1 MKRAL
6 QPSPGPACDPHRPRL
21 SYRRALPKLSI
32 QGTLNIVVVLGLSN
46 MRDAAAALVADG
58 RIVAAAE
65 EERFV
70 RQKHVTALPVH
81 AIRYCLREAGLALRD
96 VEAIVVPWKYW
107 QVGRRLKLALTSM
120 LRSTQLF
127 RVKGTRSLERASQE
141 WKELFRLQHELSG
154 RVEPCARRPV
164 FLDHHLCHAASSFLV
179 SPFERAAIL
188 VVDGASEADTTLLA
202 TGEGNQITVLDRTPL
217 PHSLGQFY
225 AAITAFLGFRP
236 DQDEY
241 IVMGLA
247 SSGEPTFAPTLRRE
261 IVRVLPDGR
270 FELNTRLLDFHLA
283 RAGYFVQ
290 EFIRLFGSPR
300 QPTEEISQR
309 HRDLAASVQ
318 CVLEETLLHLGRH
331 LRSLTQ
337 ATSLCLAGGV
347 AYNCVANGR
356 LRAELGFE
364 HVYVPPAAGDSGA
377 ALGAAL
383 WWSARRRPAGTRPIL
398 PDAYLGPQYDEAACR
413 AALAKAGLV
422 AERLTDDRLYERV
435 ASELAH
441 GRLVFWYQGRMEW
454 GPRALGNRSLLADPR
469 REDMRELI
477 NSKVKCREAFRP
489 FAPSVLADRAQEF
502 FHVPAPSAFM
512 QFTVRVKPSAKGI
525 LPAVTHVDG
534 TARVQTVTR
543 EANPR
548 FYNLLATFGR
558 LTGVPV
564 LLNTSF
570 NVQEPIV
577 CTPDEAVRCFQRTQV
592 EWLVLGNLLVG
603 RPSPMPP
610 QHHEG

>member
-202 TGEGNQITVLDRTPL
+202 AGEGNQITVLDRTPL

-225 AAITAFLGFRP
+225 AAMTAFLGFRP

-270 FELNTRLLDFHLA
+270 FALNTRLLDFHLA

-300 QPTEEISQR
+300 RPTDEITQR
-309 HRDLAASVQ
+309 HRDLAASAQ

-383 WWSARRRPAGTRPIL
+383 WWSARRRPAGTRSIL
-398 PDAYLGPQYDEAACR
+398 PGAYLGPQYDEAACR
-413 AALAKAGLV
+413 AALTKAGLV

-512 QFTVRVKPSAKGI
+512 QFTVQVKPSAKGI

-548 FYNLLATFGR
+548 FYDLLATFGR

-577 CTPDEAVRCFQRTQV
+577 CTPEEAVRCFQRTQV
-592 EWLVLGNLLVG
+592 DWLVLGNLLVR
-603 RPSPMPP
+603 RPSPMPL

>member
-1 MKRAL
+1 M
-6 QPSPGPACDPHRPRL
+6 
-21 SYRRALPKLSI
+21 
-32 QGTLNIVVVLGLSN
+32 VVLGLSN

-81 AIRYCLREAGLALRD
+81 AIQYCLHEAGLALRD

-107 QVGRRLKLALTSM
+107 QVGRRLKLAVTAM

-141 WKELFRLQHELSG
+141 WKELFRLQQELSR
-154 RVEPCARRPV
+154 RVEPGAGRPV

-188 VVDGASEADTTLLA
+188 VVDGASESDTTLLA
-202 TGEGNQITVLDRTPL
+202 RGEGSQITVLDRTPL

-225 AAITAFLGFRP
+225 AAMTAFLGFRP

-247 SSGEPTFAPTLRRE
+247 SSGEPTFAPTLGRE
-261 IVRVLPDGR
+261 ILRVLPEGR
-270 FELNTRLLDFHLA
+270 FALNTRLLDFHLA
-283 RAGYFVQ
+283 RAGHFVP
-290 EFIRLFGSPR
+290 EFIRLFGSQRRP
-300 QPTEEISQR
+300 QDDLTQR
-309 HRDLAASVQ
+309 HRDLAASAQ
-318 CVLEETLLHLGRH
+318 FVLEEVLLHLGRR

-356 LRAELGFE
+356 LRAELGFD

-383 WWSARRRPAGTRPIL
+383 WWTARRGPSASRPVM
-398 PDAYLGPQYDEAACR
+398 PDAYLGPQYDESACR
-413 AALAKAGLV
+413 AALSKAGLV
-422 AERLTDDRLYERV
+422 AERLADDQLSERV

-489 FAPSVLADRAQEF
+489 FAPSVLADRAEEF

-512 QFTVRVKPSAKGI
+512 QFTVRVKASAKGI

-548 FYNLLATFGR
+548 FHDLLATFGR

-577 CTPDEAVRCFQRTQV
+577 CSPDEAVRCFQRTQV
-592 EWLVLGNLLVG
+592 DWLVLGNLLVG

>member
-1 MKRAL
+1 M
-6 QPSPGPACDPHRPRL
+6 
-21 SYRRALPKLSI
+21 
-32 QGTLNIVVVLGLSN
+32 VVLGLSN
-46 MRDAAAALVADG
+46 MRDAAAALVVDG

-81 AIRYCLREAGLALRD
+81 AIQYCLREAGIPLRD

-107 QVGRRLKLALTSM
+107 QVGRRLRLAMTAM
-120 LRSTQLF
+120 LRSPQLF

-141 WKELFRLQHELSG
+141 WKELFRLQQELSR
-154 RVEPCARRPV
+154 RVEPGVGRPV

-188 VVDGASEADTTLLA
+188 VVDGASESDTALLA
-202 TGEGNQITVLDRTPL
+202 TGEGTQITLLERTPL

-225 AAITAFLGFRP
+225 AAMTAFLGFRP

-247 SSGEPTFAPTLRRE
+247 SSGEPTFVPVLSRE
-261 IVRVLPDGR
+261 ILRVLPEGR

-283 RAGYFVQ
+283 RAGHFVP
-290 EFIRLFGSPR
+290 EFIRLFGVQRGP
-300 QPTEEISQR
+300 QDEITQR
-309 HRDLAASVQ
+309 HRDLAASAQ
-318 CVLEETLLHLGRH
+318 FVLEETLLHLGRR

-356 LRAELGFE
+356 LRAELGFD

-383 WWSARRRPAGTRPIL
+383 WWTARRGPSASRLVMPG
-398 PDAYLGPQYDEAACR
+398 AYLGPQYDESACR
-413 AALAKAGLV
+413 AALSKAGLV
-422 AERLTDDRLYERV
+422 AERLADERLYERV

-489 FAPSVLADRAQEF
+489 FAPSVLADRAEEF
-502 FHVPAPSAFM
+502 FHVQAPSDYM
-512 QFTVRVKPSAKGI
+512 QFTVRVKASAKGL

-543 EANPR
+543 EANAR
-548 FYNLLATFGR
+548 FYDLLATFGR

-603 RPSPMPP
+603 RPSLMPP

>member
-202 TGEGNQITVLDRTPL
+202 AGEGNQITVLDRTPL

-225 AAITAFLGFRP
+225 AAMTAFLGFRS

-270 FELNTRLLDFHLA
+270 FALNTRLLDFHLA

-300 QPTEEISQR
+300 RPTDEITQR
-309 HRDLAASVQ
+309 HRDLAASAQ

-383 WWSARRRPAGTRPIL
+383 WWSARRRPAGTRSIL
-398 PDAYLGPQYDEAACR
+398 PGAYLGPQYDEAACR

-489 FAPSVLADRAQEF
+489 FAPSVLADRAEEF

-512 QFTVRVKPSAKGI
+512 QFTVRVKSSAKGI

>member
-1 MKRAL
+1 M
-6 QPSPGPACDPHRPRL
+6 
-21 SYRRALPKLSI
+21 
-32 QGTLNIVVVLGLSN
+32 VVLGLSN

-81 AIRYCLREAGLALRD
+81 AMQYCLREAGMALRD
-96 VEAIVVPWKYW
+96 VDAIAVPWKYW
-107 QVGRRLKLALTSM
+107 QVGRRLRLAVTAM

-141 WKELFRLQHELSG
+141 WKELFRLQQELST
-154 RVEPCARRPV
+154 RVEPGAGRPV

-188 VVDGASEADTTLLA
+188 VVDGASESDTTLLA
-202 TGEGNQITVLDRTPL
+202 TGEGNQITVLERTPL

-225 AAITAFLGFRP
+225 AAMTAFLGFRP

-247 SSGEPTFAPTLRRE
+247 SSGEPSFAPTLSRE
-261 IVRVLPDGR
+261 ILRVLPDGR

-283 RAGYFVQ
+283 RAGHFVR
-290 EFIRLFGSPR
+290 EFIRLFGPPR
-300 QPTEEISQR
+300 RPQDEITQR
-309 HRDLAASVQ
+309 HRDLAASAQ
-318 CVLEETLLHLGRH
+318 FVLEETLLHLGRR

-356 LRAELGFE
+356 LRAELGFDQ
-364 HVYVPPAAGDSGA
+364 VYVPPAAGDSGA

-383 WWSARRRPAGTRPIL
+383 WWTARRGAATSKTVM
-398 PDAYLGPQYDEAACR
+398 PDAYLGPQYDESACR
-413 AALAKAGLV
+413 AALSKTGLV
-422 AERLTDDRLYERV
+422 AEHLADDRLYERV

-489 FAPSVLADRAQEF
+489 FAPSVLAEHAEEF

-512 QFTVRVKPSAKGI
+512 QFTVRVKASAKGL

-548 FYNLLATFGR
+548 FYDLLATFGR

-577 CTPDEAVRCFQRTQV
+577 CSPDEAVRCFQRTQV
-592 EWLVLGNLLVG
+592 DWLVLGNLLVG

>member
-154 RVEPCARRPV
+154 RVEPCVRRPV

-202 TGEGNQITVLDRTPL
+202 AGEGNQITVLDRTPL

-225 AAITAFLGFRP
+225 AAMTAFLGFRP

-300 QPTEEISQR
+300 QPTEEITQR
-309 HRDLAASVQ
+309 HRDLAASAQ

-383 WWSARRRPAGTRPIL
+383 WWTARRRPAGTRSIL
-398 PDAYLGPQYDEAACR
+398 SDAYLGPQYDEEACR
-413 AALAKAGLV
+413 AALAKVGLV

-489 FAPSVLADRAQEF
+489 FAPSVLADRAEEF

-512 QFTVRVKPSAKGI
+512 QFTVRVKSSAKGI

-548 FYNLLATFGR
+548 FYDLLATFGR

-610 QHHEG
+610 QHYEG

>member
-1 MKRAL
+1 
-6 QPSPGPACDPHRPRL
+6 
-21 SYRRALPKLSI
+21 
-32 QGTLNIVVVLGLSN
+32 VVVLGLSN
-46 MRDAAAALVADG
+46 MRDAAAALVVDG

-70 RQKHVTALPVH
+70 RQKHVTALPVQ
-81 AIRYCLREAGLALRD
+81 AIRYCLREGGMALCD

-107 QVGRRLKLALTSM
+107 QVGRRLRLALTSM

-127 RVKGTRSLERASQE
+127 RVKGIRSLERARQE
-141 WKELFRLQHELSG
+141 WKELFRLQQELSV
-154 RVEPCARRPV
+154 RVGPCDRRPV

-202 TGEGNQITVLDRTPL
+202 EGEGNQITVLDRTPL

-225 AAITAFLGFRP
+225 AAMTAFLGFRP

-247 SSGEPTFAPTLRRE
+247 SSGEPTFARTLSRE
-261 IVRVLPDGR
+261 IVRLVPDGR
-270 FELNTRLLDFHLA
+270 FALNTRLLDFHLA
-283 RAGYFVQ
+283 RAGHFVP
-290 EFIRLFGSPR
+290 EFIRLFGPPR
-300 QPTEEISQR
+300 RPQDDLTQR
-309 HRDLAASVQ
+309 HRDLAASAQ
-318 CVLEETLLHLGRH
+318 SVLEETLLHLGRR

-356 LRAELGFE
+356 LRAELGFDQV
-364 HVYVPPAAGDSGA
+364 HVPPAAGDSGA

-383 WWSARRRPAGTRPIL
+383 WWTARRGPAATRSVL
-398 PDAYLGPQYDEAACR
+398 SHAYLGPQYDETACR
-413 AALAKAGLV
+413 AALSEAGLV
-422 AERLTDDRLYERV
+422 AERLADDQLYERV

-489 FAPSVLADRAQEF
+489 FAPSVLADRAEEF
-502 FHVPAPSAFM
+502 FHVPAPSDYM
-512 QFTVRVKPSAKGI
+512 QFTVRVKASAKGL

-548 FYNLLATFGR
+548 FYDLLATFGR

-603 RPSPMPP
+603 RPSLMPP